1 MDLGTENPADPTSD
15 TLVLHRKSGKP
26 RSAMGFAIAF
36 SVLAFGIRNLRI
48 LAEGKGAMIQLMALV
63 TVGVLG
69 AMWSLKS
76 GRQRITLCRSAAT
89 IRFEDGP
96 WYNPQRSTVYARSV
110 RAVEVEAEPG
120 EVDPQSDVRVYRV
133 MLCVLDGRR
142 LPLTDYGDQERVA
155 QQRAKILAYLPPGL
169 SRRF

>member
-1 MDLGTENPADPTSD
+1 VDFATENPADPTSD

-26 RSAMGFAIAF
+26 RSAKGFILAF
-36 SVLAFGIRNLRI
+36 SLLSFGVRNLHILAAGKGSLIKLMVLA
-48 LAEGKGAMIQLMALV
+48 
-63 TVGVLG
+63 TVGALG
-69 AMWSLKS
+69 AMWALKS

-89 IRFEDGP
+89 ILFEEGP
-96 WYNPQRSTVYARSV
+96 WYAPRRSTVYARSV

-120 EVDPQSDVRVYRV
+120 EVDPQSDARIYRV

-142 LPLTDYGDQERVA
+142 LPLTDYGDWERVS
-155 QQRAKILAYLPPGL
+155 QQRQEILAYLPPGL